1 VEGLREVLGPRF
13 AIERAVTYS
22 RFGSELVDTAL
33 NGMYEAMR
41 KRSGG
46 TSSSKG
52 MVVTASDL
60 GRYRKQLRVLSL
72 LYPALKLTAS
82 TDRLMPWQP
91 GHKLI
96 VRARLLD

>member
-1 VEGLREVLGPRF
+1 
-13 AIERAVTYS
+13 
-22 RFGSELVDTAL
+22 
-33 NGMYEAMR
+33 MR

-52 MVVTASDL
+52 TVVTAEDL
-60 GRYRKQLRVLSL
+60 GRNRKQLRLLSL

-82 TDRLMPWQP
+82 ADRLMPWQA

-96 VRARLLD
+96 VRARLLG